1 MYQIKILPKNFSVM
15 WTWDRIK
22 KWFSCKEYSYIF
34 CYKLLLATILSL
46 FFHIINNFF
55 TPPPN
60 PQLFLV
66 PTNCTWLEFLSP
78 YLAPQYVFRWLYIWQ
93 RKRLKILLKYF
104 GTCPPVCPPIITVTA
119 YLLCLLPSSHF
130 KCKLS
135 SPTFGVHVSI

>member
-34 CYKLLLATILSL
+34 CYKLLLVTILSL

-78 YLAPQYVFRWLYIWQ
+78 YLAPQLICFPVTLHLTKKKVKNFTEVLWDMPTSVSSNHYSHS
-93 RKRLKILLKYF
+93 ILVMF
-104 GTCPPVCPPIITVTA
+104 VAI
-119 YLLCLLPSSHF
+119 F
-130 KCKLS
+130 
-135 SPTFGVHVSI
+135 TF